1 MQDNREKC
9 RELAARIYEL
19 DGEVYRCV
27 GSSLGRTFTGNKET
41 TIKSLADMMYTRPQG
56 HLLRSELALINN
68 MARTIPDVKD
78 RHRLLDEYA
87 QILKANGAELGITE
101 PYQMFWVTGAL
112 SSFLDNTPTYLVFL
126 TTAGTLGFQNGI
138 ATALGTIS
146 VPALTAISCGAVFM
160 GANTYIGN
168 APNFMVKAI
177 ADENGIRMPS
187 FFGYLLWSLAV
198 LVPVFILDTLVF
210 FL

>member
-41 TIKSLADMMYTRPQG
+41 TIKSLAGMMYTRPQG

-87 QILKANGAELGITE
+87 QILKE
-101 PYQMFWVTGAL
+101 
-112 SSFLDNTPTYLVFL
+112 
-126 TTAGTLGFQNGI
+126 
-138 ATALGTIS
+138 IS
-146 VPALTAISCGAVFM
+146 
-160 GANTYIGN
+160 
-168 APNFMVKAI
+168 
-177 ADENGIRMPS
+177 
-187 FFGYLLWSLAV
+187 
-198 LVPVFILDTLVF
+198 
-210 FL
+210 